1 MKRFIV
7 ILVLVVNLTLA
18 CSLMPQAIDA
28 VEEVIPIVENVI
40 QELVTEEA
48 VPSVVVPT
56 DTSNQVESEPIPGNL
71 SEGLVAH
78 FSFNGEVFED
88 QSGLLSEGTYL
99 TSTEDRFNTP
109 GGALA
114 FNGVDSFIE
123 VQDSDLLDLAGD
135 FTIAFF
141 IKGNPESDHEWLIIT
156 KHQAGICQPEETSW
170 MIRYQKDMGLRFV
183 NYDTSADCGKVILA
197 NPYVDLLDGQWYFV
211 AFVNSTADGL
221 MHLYINGIHIMSVSN
236 AELNIGNND
245 IPLIIGNQYQG
256 IPEHALDAVLDDL
269 YIYGRAL
276 DYEQILTLSQIGK

>member
-114 FNGVDSFIE
+114 FNGVTVSLKFKI
-123 VQDSDLLDLAGD
+123 Q
-135 FTIAFF
+135 TCWTW
-141 IKGNPESDHEWLIIT
+141 P
-156 KHQAGICQPEETSW
+156 
-170 MIRYQKDMGLRFV
+170 
-183 NYDTSADCGKVILA
+183 VILPLHFSSKEIQ
-197 NPYVDLLDGQWYFV
+197 NRI
-211 AFVNSTADGL
+211 
-221 MHLYINGIHIMSVSN
+221 MNG
-236 AELNIGNND
+236 
-245 IPLIIGNQYQG
+245 
-256 IPEHALDAVLDDL
+256 
-269 YIYGRAL
+269 
-276 DYEQILTLSQIGK
+276 